1 MDAQPG
7 TLTRPCVVD
16 HADPRAG
23 QVKSGGSLAPGTD
36 VGTVVAAEDG
46 MHWRVGR
53 QLLELGDALDRDHR
67 PAHSGERSVEAT
79 RREPRHVR
87 DAGGLAAGRARAT
100 AAPRPSTPHPVGGRP
115 CSGAASVT
123 SAASTGAPAS
133 GRCGTATPA
142 PTTGEDAAHRSRS
155 DGSRCVHV
163 ATEGIPG

>member
-36 VGTVVAAEDG
+36 VGTVVAPEDG

-67 PAHSGERSVEAT
+67 PAHSGSVEAA

-87 DAGGLAAGRARAT
+87 DAGGLAAVALGRQQHHDHR
-100 AAPRPSTPHPVGGRP
+100 RPHPVGGRP